1 MAEKRYKL
9 IFFKA
14 YSYLKRVL
22 TSYLWCFAL
31 SFLLLSITGVIP
43 PYKRS
48 FVCNDEKIDKPFRG
62 DTVTPLL
69 FTLNTLLL
77 PSLVIFLTDRSTL
90 KNGVRGWRTDVR
102 RYLRGL
108 LYVLTVTEL
117 LKISV
122 GELRP
127 HFLHSCLPDVKCV
140 AGIVSS
146 YNCTDTR
153 SSWLRKLDVYKS
165 FPSGHASLSSYM
177 FLYIYFYSEERIRKG
192 SVRLFIRI
200 MFLVWSF
207 VCCITRI
214 TDDRHFWWDVLFGA
228 ILGIVQG
235 FVMITYNRTQ
245 EESLQK
251 L

>member
-1 MAEKRYKL
+1 MAEKRCKL

-14 YSYLKRVL
+14 CGYSKRVL

-48 FVCNDEKIDKPFRG
+48 FVCNDERIDKPFRG
-62 DTVTPLL
+62 DTVGPLL
-69 FTLNTLLL
+69 FISCTLPL
-77 PSLVIFLTDRSTL
+77 PSLVVYLTDRFTL
-90 KNGVRGWRTDVR
+90 KNGGGGWRTDVR

-127 HFLHSCLPDVKCV
+127 HFLHTCVPDVKCV
-140 AGIVSS
+140 TGIVSS
-146 YNCTDTR
+146 YNCMG
-153 SSWLRKLDVYKS
+153 SSWFWRLDVHKS
-165 FPSGHASLSSYM
+165 FPSGHASLSTYM
-177 FLYIYFYSEERIRKG
+177 FLYIHFYIEERIRKG

-207 VCCITRI
+207 ICCITRI
-214 TDDRHFWWDVLFGA
+214 TDHRHFWWDVLFGA
-228 ILGIVQG
+228 TLGIVLG
-235 FVMITYNRTQ
+235 FMMITYNRTR